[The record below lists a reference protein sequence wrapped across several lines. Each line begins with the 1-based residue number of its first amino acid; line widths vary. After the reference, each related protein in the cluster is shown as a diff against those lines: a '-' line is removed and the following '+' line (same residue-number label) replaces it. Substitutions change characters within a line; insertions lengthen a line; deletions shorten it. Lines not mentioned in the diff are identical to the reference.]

1 MMTPLIT
8 ALLVILIIWELIMKG
23 IALWKASRNDHKTWF
38 IVILILNTAGILP
51 LIYVLFFSEKKKT
64 IGLKKKK

>member
-1 MMTPLIT
+1 MTPLII
-8 ALLVILIIWELIMKG
+8 ALLVVLMIWECIMKG

-64 IGLKKKK
+64 VEQKKRK

>member
-1 MMTPLIT
+1 MTPLIT